1 MEFKHTSLWN
11 DLPTEE
17 RKRLHPHMIETH
29 ILHLEQ
35 TKLVIMRNH
44 RRLIRD
50 INDHIKSLQ
59 EGLRKAEKE
68 KLIAEEGGDQ

>member
-1 MEFKHTSLWN
+1 MDFKHTSLWN
-11 DLPTEE
+11 NLPEEE
-17 RKRLHPHMIETH
+17 RKRLSPYMIETH

-50 INDHIKSLQ
+50 INDHIKNLK
-59 EGLRKAEKE
+59 EGMERAERNPSNE
-68 KLIAEEGGDQ
+68 